1 MRVRQSPSLPHGR
14 GADRRGETAR
24 YRDVFA
30 VGEFRALWA
39 AQVLSVGGD
48 QLARVA
54 LTVLVYAHT
63 GSALLAAVAYA
74 ASIAPQFLGG
84 LLLSGLADRWPRRS
98 VMIVC
103 DLARAPL
110 AALMAVPGMPT
121 GALIGLL
128 CAVTALGAPFGSARA
143 AIVPDVLGDAFPLG
157 TAITMTTYQ
166 AAQVAGFV
174 AGGAVVGLF
183 GARAAIC
190 IDAGTFLASAA
201 IVALG
206 VRHRPAPA
214 VDRSAPAADRLA
226 PAADRPAPAA
236 DRLAPAAD
244 RGAVKNGEGLLATA
258 RLLLGQRAVRV
269 PLLLGLLSAAY
280 NVPEAIAVP
289 LARAAGGGPVAAS
302 VVMAAPA
309 LGAALGV
316 TAVTMFIGPD
326 LRQRMTAPLAFGAC
340 AILTAAALQPG
351 LAGILVILL
360 ASGLCDSYQVGAN
373 AAFVAAVPDERRG
386 QAFGLAIAGMQ
397 LGQGAAMI
405 LAGAVASHAGPWLA
419 VTVAGAV
426 GAAASLLIVFN

>member
-1 MRVRQSPSLPHGR
+1 MRERQSQAPPARASH
-14 GADRRGETAR
+14 RGETAR

-30 VGEFRALWA
+30 VSEFRALWA
-39 AQVLSVGGD
+39 AQILSVGGD

-63 GSALLAAVAYA
+63 GSALLAAAAYA

-110 AALMAVPGMPT
+110 AALMALSGMPT
-121 GALIGLL
+121 GVQIGLL
-128 CAVTALGAPFGSARA
+128 CAVTALGAPFQSARA
-143 AIVPDVLGDAFPLG
+143 AIVPEVLGDAFPLG

-174 AGGAVVGLF
+174 AGGAVVGFF
-183 GARAAIC
+183 GARAALC
-190 IDAGTFLASAA
+190 VDAGTFLASAA
-201 IVALG
+201 IVAFG
-206 VRHRPAPA
+206 VRA
-214 VDRSAPAADRLA
+214 
-226 PAADRPAPAA
+226 RPAPAA
-236 DRLAPAAD
+236 VRTAA
-244 RGAVKNGEGLLATA
+244 KNGEGVLATA

-289 LARAAGGGPVAAS
+289 LAHVAGGGPVAAGA
-302 VVMAAPA
+302 VMAAPA
-309 LGAALGV
+309 LGAAVGV
-316 TAVTMFIGPD
+316 TAITMLVGPD
-326 LRQRMTAPLAFGAC
+326 ARQRMTVPLAFGAC
-340 AILTAAALQPG
+340 AILTAAALRPG

-405 LAGAVASHAGPWLA
+405 LAGVIASQADPWLA
-419 VTVAGAV
+419 VAVSGAI
-426 GAAASLLIVFN
+426 GAAASLLIVLN

>member
-1 MRVRQSPSLPHGR
+1 MRVRQSPGLPDGR
-14 GADRRGETAR
+14 GASRRGETAR

-30 VGEFRALWA
+30 VAEFRALWA

-63 GSALLAAVAYA
+63 GSALLAAAAYA

-84 LLLSGLADRWPRRS
+84 LLLSGLADRWPRRR

-121 GALIGLL
+121 AALIGLL

-174 AGGAVVGLF
+174 AGGAVVGFF
-183 GARAAIC
+183 GARTAIC
-190 IDAGTFLASAA
+190 VDAGTFLASAA

-206 VRHRPAPA
+206 VRG
-214 VDRSAPAADRLA
+214 
-226 PAADRPAPAA
+226 RPAPAA
-236 DRLAPAAD
+236 GRTAA
-244 RGAVKNGEGLLATA
+244 KNGEGLLATA
-258 RLLLGQRAVRV
+258 RFLLGQRAVRV

-316 TAVTMFIGPD
+316 MALTMLIGPEM
-326 LRQRMTAPLAFGAC
+326 RQRMTVPLAFGAC

-405 LAGAVASHAGPWLA
+405 LAGAVASQADPWLA

>member
-1 MRVRQSPSLPHGR
+1 MRVRQSPSLPGGR
-14 GADRRGETAR
+14 GASHRGETAR

-30 VGEFRALWA
+30 VAEFRALWA

-63 GSALLAAVAYA
+63 GSALLAAAAYA

-84 LLLSGLADRWPRRS
+84 LLLSGLADRWPRRR
-98 VMIVC
+98 VMIAC
-103 DLARAPL
+103 DLGRVPL
-110 AALMAVPGMPT
+110 AALMAVPGTPT
-121 GALIGLL
+121 VVLIGLL
-128 CAVTALGAPFGSARA
+128 CAVTALGAPFSSARA

-174 AGGAVVGLF
+174 AGGAVVGVF
-183 GARAAIC
+183 GARTAIC

-201 IVALG
+201 ILALG

-214 VDRSAPAADRLA
+214 AVRAAA
-226 PAADRPAPAA
+226 
-236 DRLAPAAD
+236 
-244 RGAVKNGEGLLATA
+244 KSGESLLTTA
-258 RLLLGQRAVRV
+258 RVLLGQRAVRV

-316 TAVTMFIGPD
+316 TAVTMLVGPEM
-326 LRQRMTAPLAFGAC
+326 RQRMTLPLAFGAC
-340 AILTAAALQPG
+340 AILTAAALRPG

-405 LAGAVASHAGPWLA
+405 LAGVVASQANPWLA
-419 VTVAGAV
+419 VAVAGAV
-426 GAAASLLIVFN
+426 GAAAALLIVFN

>member
-1 MRVRQSPSLPHGR
+1 VRVRQSPSLPDRR
-14 GADRRGETAR
+14 GASRRGETAH

-30 VGEFRALWA
+30 VAEFRALWA

-63 GSALLAAVAYA
+63 GSALLAAAAYA
-74 ASIAPQFLGG
+74 ASVAPQFLGG
-84 LLLSGLADRWPRRS
+84 LLLSGLADRWPRRR

-103 DLARAPL
+103 DLARVPL
-110 AALMAVPGMPT
+110 AALMAVPGTPT
-121 GALIGLL
+121 AVLIGLL
-128 CAVTALGAPFGSARA
+128 CAVTALGAPFQSARA

-174 AGGAVVGLF
+174 AGGAVVGFF
-183 GARAAIC
+183 GARTALLV
-190 IDAGTFLASAA
+190 DAGTFLASAA

-214 VDRSAPAADRLA
+214 AVRTAA
-226 PAADRPAPAA
+226 
-236 DRLAPAAD
+236 
-244 RGAVKNGEGLLATA
+244 KSGESLLATA

-316 TAVTMFIGPD
+316 TALTMLIGPE
-326 LRQRMTAPLAFGAC
+326 LRQRMTVPLAFGAC

-405 LAGAVASHAGPWLA
+405 LAGVIASQADPWLA
-419 VTVAGAV
+419 VAVAGAV

>member
-1 MRVRQSPSLPHGR
+1 VRERQSLT
-14 GADRRGETAR
+14 EKAR

-30 VGEFRALWA
+30 VAEFRALWV
-39 AQVLSVGGD
+39 AQILSVGGD

-110 AALMAVPGMPT
+110 AALMALHGMPT
-121 GALIGLL
+121 AALIGLL

-174 AGGAVVGLF
+174 AGGAVVGFF
-183 GARAAIC
+183 GARTAIC

-214 VDRSAPAADRLA
+214 AVRAA
-226 PAADRPAPAA
+226 AA
-236 DRLAPAAD
+236 
-244 RGAVKNGEGLLATA
+244 KNGESLLATA
-258 RLLLGQRAVRV
+258 RLLLSQRAVRV

-316 TAVTMFIGPD
+316 TAVTMLVGPEM
-326 LRQRMTAPLAFGAC
+326 RQRMTLPLAFGAC
-340 AILTAAALQPG
+340 AILTAAALRPG

-405 LAGAVASHAGPWLA
+405 LAGVVASQSDPWLA

>member
-1 MRVRQSPSLPHGR
+1 MRVRQSPSLPDGR
-14 GADRRGETAR
+14 GASRGETAR

-30 VGEFRALWA
+30 VAEFRALWA
-39 AQVLSVGGD
+39 AQVFSVGGD

-63 GSALLAAVAYA
+63 GSALLAAAAYA

-84 LLLSGLADRWPRRS
+84 LLLSGLADRWPRRT

-110 AALMAVPGMPT
+110 AALMALHGMPT
-121 GALIGLL
+121 AALIGLL
-128 CAVTALGAPFGSARA
+128 CAVTALGAPFGAARA
-143 AIVPDVLGDAFPLG
+143 AIVPEVLGDAFPLG

-166 AAQVAGFV
+166 AAQVAGFI

-183 GARAAIC
+183 GAQVAIC

-201 IVALG
+201 FLAIG
-206 VRHRPAPA
+206 VRSRPAPA
-214 VDRSAPAADRLA
+214 RPPAAVGT
-226 PAADRPAPAA
+226 AAE
-236 DRLAPAAD
+236 
-244 RGAVKNGEGLLATA
+244 NGSGLLATA
-258 RLLLGQRAVRV
+258 RLVLGQRAIRV

-289 LARAAGGGPVAAS
+289 LARVAGGGPVAAS
-302 VVMAAPA
+302 AVMAAPA

-316 TAVTMFIGPD
+316 TALTMLVGPA
-326 LRQRMTAPLAFGAC
+326 LRQRMTVPLAFGAC
-340 AILTAAALQPG
+340 AILTATALQPG

-405 LAGAVASHAGPWLA
+405 LAGVIASQADPWLA
-419 VTVAGAV
+419 VAVSGAI

>member
-1 MRVRQSPSLPHGR
+1 VRVRQSPSLPGGR
-14 GADRRGETAR
+14 GAGHRGETAR

-30 VGEFRALWA
+30 VPEFQALWA
-39 AQVLSVGGD
+39 AQILSVGGD

-63 GSALLAAVAYA
+63 GSALLAAAAYA

-84 LLLSGLADRWPRRS
+84 LLLSGLADRWPRRR
-98 VMIVC
+98 VMIAC
-103 DLARAPL
+103 DLGRVPL
-110 AALMAVPGMPT
+110 AALMAVPGTPT
-121 GALIGLL
+121 VVLIGLL
-128 CAVTALGAPFGSARA
+128 CAVTALGAPFSSARA

-174 AGGAVVGLF
+174 AGGAVVGFF
-183 GARAAIC
+183 GARTAIC

-201 IVALG
+201 ILALG
-206 VRHRPAPA
+206 VRG
-214 VDRSAPAADRLA
+214 
-226 PAADRPAPAA
+226 RPAPAA
-236 DRLAPAAD
+236 VRTAAN
-244 RGAVKNGEGLLATA
+244 NGGSVLTTA

-316 TAVTMFIGPD
+316 TAVTMLVGPQM
-326 LRQRMTAPLAFGAC
+326 RQRMTLPLAFGAC
-340 AILTAAALQPG
+340 AILTAAALRPG

-405 LAGAVASHAGPWLA
+405 LAGVVASQANPWLA

-426 GAAASLLIVFN
+426 GAAAALLIALN

>member
-1 MRVRQSPSLPHGR
+1 MRVRQSPSLPDGR
-14 GADRRGETAR
+14 GASHRGETAR

-30 VGEFRALWA
+30 VAEFRALWA

-63 GSALLAAVAYA
+63 GSALLAAAAYA

-84 LLLSGLADRWPRRS
+84 LLLSGLADRWPRRR

-103 DLARAPL
+103 DLARVPL
-110 AALMAVPGMPT
+110 AALMALPGTPT
-121 GALIGLL
+121 AVLIGLL

-174 AGGAVVGLF
+174 AGGAVVGFF
-183 GARAAIC
+183 GARTAIC

-214 VDRSAPAADRLA
+214 AVRAAAR
-226 PAADRPAPAA
+226 
-236 DRLAPAAD
+236 
-244 RGAVKNGEGLLATA
+244 NGESLLATA

-289 LARAAGGGPVAAS
+289 LARAAGGGAVAAS

-316 TAVTMFIGPD
+316 TALTMLVGPEM
-326 LRQRMTAPLAFGAC
+326 RQRMTVPLAFGAC

-405 LAGAVASHAGPWLA
+405 LAGVIASQADPWLA
-419 VTVAGAV
+419 VAVAGAV

>member
-1 MRVRQSPSLPHGR
+1 VRVRQSPSLPDGR
-14 GADRRGETAR
+14 GASHRGETPR

-30 VGEFRALWA
+30 VAEFRALWA

-103 DLARAPL
+103 DLARVPL

-121 GALIGLL
+121 AALIGLL

-174 AGGAVVGLF
+174 AGGAVVGFF

-201 IVALG
+201 IVAFG

-214 VDRSAPAADRLA
+214 AHRSAPAADRSAPAADRSA
-226 PAADRPAPAA
+226 PAAN
-236 DRLAPAAD
+236 

-258 RLLLGQRAVRV
+258 RFLLGQRAVRV

-302 VVMAAPA
+302 AVMAAPA

-316 TAVTMFIGPD
+316 MALTMLIGPD

-340 AILTAAALQPG
+340 AILTAAALRPG

-397 LGQGAAMI
+397 LGQGAAMV
-405 LAGAVASHAGPWLA
+405 LAGAVASQAGPWLA

>member
-1 MRVRQSPSLPHGR
+1 MR
-14 GADRRGETAR
+14 DRRSEALPAQSTGPQGETAR

-30 VGEFRALWA
+30 VAEFRALWA

-63 GSALLAAVAYA
+63 GSALLAATAYA

-84 LLLSGLADRWPRRS
+84 LLLSGLADRWPRRN

-128 CAVTALGAPFGSARA
+128 CAVTALGAPFGAARA
-143 AIVPDVLGDAFPLG
+143 AIVPDVLGEAFPLG

-166 AAQVAGFV
+166 AAQVAGFL
-174 AGGAVVGLF
+174 AGGAVVGFF

-190 IDAGTFLASAA
+190 VDAGTFLASAA
-201 IVALG
+201 ILALG
-206 VRHRPAPA
+206 VRG
-214 VDRSAPAADRLA
+214 
-226 PAADRPAPAA
+226 RPAPAA
-236 DRLAPAAD
+236 DQTAPNQTGTDQTGAAH
-244 RGAVKNGEGLLATA
+244 GHGLLAA
-258 RLLLGQRAVRV
+258 VRLTLGQRAVRV

-302 VVMAAPA
+302 AVMAAPA

-316 TAVTMFIGPD
+316 TAVTMLVGPVM
-326 LRQRMTAPLAFGAC
+326 RQRMTGPLAFGAC
-340 AILTAAALQPG
+340 AILTAAALRPG

-360 ASGLCDSYQVGAN
+360 AAGLCDSYQVGAN
-373 AAFVAAVPDERRG
+373 AAFVAAVPDKLRS

-405 LAGAVASHAGPWLA
+405 GAGAVASHAGPWLV
-419 VTVAGAV
+419 VTAAGAI
-426 GAAASLLIVFN
+426 GAAASLLIVFS

>member
-1 MRVRQSPSLPHGR
+1 M
-14 GADRRGETAR
+14 A
-24 YRDVFA
+24 
-30 VGEFRALWA
+30 EFRALWA
-39 AQVLSVGGD
+39 AQVFSVGGD

-63 GSALLAAVAYA
+63 GSALLAAAAYA

-84 LLLSGLADRWPRRS
+84 LLLSGLADRWPRRT

-110 AALMAVPGMPT
+110 AALMALHGMPT
-121 GALIGLL
+121 AALIGLL
-128 CAVTALGAPFGSARA
+128 CAVTALGAPFGAARA
-143 AIVPDVLGDAFPLG
+143 AIVPEVLGDAFPLG

-166 AAQVAGFV
+166 AAQVAGFI

-183 GARAAIC
+183 GARVAIC

-201 IVALG
+201 FLAVG
-206 VRHRPAPA
+206 VRSRPAPA
-214 VDRSAPAADRLA
+214 
-226 PAADRPAPAA
+226 PAPAGVGT
-236 DRLAPAAD
+236 AA
-244 RGAVKNGEGLLATA
+244 KNGAGLLATA
-258 RLLLGQRAVRV
+258 RLVLGQRAIRV

-289 LARAAGGGPVAAS
+289 LARVAGGGPVAAS
-302 VVMAAPA
+302 AVMAAPA

-316 TAVTMFIGPD
+316 TALTMLVGPD
-326 LRQRMTAPLAFGAC
+326 ARQRMTVPLAFGAC
-340 AILTAAALQPG
+340 AILTATALQPG

-405 LAGAVASHAGPWLA
+405 LAGVIASQADPWLA
-419 VTVAGAV
+419 VAVSGAI

>member
-1 MRVRQSPSLPHGR
+1 VRVRQSPSLPDGR
-14 GADRRGETAR
+14 GASHRGETAR

-30 VGEFRALWA
+30 VAEFRALWA

-63 GSALLAAVAYA
+63 GSALLAAAAYA

-84 LLLSGLADRWPRRS
+84 LLLSGLADRWPRRR

-103 DLARAPL
+103 DLARVPL
-110 AALMAVPGMPT
+110 AALMAVPGTPT
-121 GALIGLL
+121 AVLIGLL

-174 AGGAVVGLF
+174 AGGAVVGFF
-183 GARAAIC
+183 GARTAIC

-214 VDRSAPAADRLA
+214 AVRTAA
-226 PAADRPAPAA
+226 
-236 DRLAPAAD
+236 
-244 RGAVKNGEGLLATA
+244 KNGESLLATA

-289 LARAAGGGPVAAS
+289 LARAAGGGPVAARVGS
-302 VVMAAPA
+302 GPRGDGPDHARRAGDAAADDGTAGLRRLRHPDGRC
-309 LGAALGV
+309 GAARAGGNPRDLGCLGLV
-316 TAVTMFIGPD
+316 RLI
-326 LRQRMTAPLAFGAC
+326 
-340 AILTAAALQPG
+340 PG
-351 LAGILVILL
+351 RR
-360 ASGLCDSYQVGAN
+360 
-373 AAFVAAVPDERRG
+373 ERRLCG
-386 QAFGLAIAGMQ
+386 CRPRRTPWPGIRASDRWDAARPGRGHDPGRSRRFAG
-397 LGQGAAMI
+397 
-405 LAGAVASHAGPWLA
+405 
-419 VTVAGAV
+419 
-426 GAAASLLIVFN
+426 

>member
-1 MRVRQSPSLPHGR
+1 VRVRQSPSLPDGR
-14 GADRRGETAR
+14 GASHRGETAR

-30 VGEFRALWA
+30 VAEFRALWA

-84 LLLSGLADRWPRRS
+84 LLLSGLADRWPRRN

-103 DLARAPL
+103 DLGRVPL

-121 GALIGLL
+121 AALIGLL

-174 AGGAVVGLF
+174 AGGAVVGFF

-214 VDRSAPAADRLA
+214 GNRSGPAADRSAPA
-226 PAADRPAPAA
+226 
-236 DRLAPAAD
+236 D
-244 RGAVKNGEGLLATA
+244 RGGVKNGEGLLATA

-302 VVMAAPA
+302 MVMAAPA

-316 TAVTMFIGPD
+316 LALTMFIGPD
-326 LRQRMTAPLAFGAC
+326 LRQRMTVPLAFGAC
-340 AILTAAALQPG
+340 AILTAAALRPG

>member
-1 MRVRQSPSLPHGR
+1 VRERQS
-14 GADRRGETAR
+14 ADRFPHAKRASHRGETAR

-30 VGEFRALWA
+30 VPEFRALWA

-63 GSALLAAVAYA
+63 GSALLAAAAYA

-84 LLLSGLADRWPRRS
+84 LLLSGLADRWPRRR
-98 VMIVC
+98 VMVVC
-103 DLARAPL
+103 DLARVPL
-110 AALMAVPGMPT
+110 ALLMAAPGMPT
-121 GALIGLL
+121 AALIGLL

-143 AIVPDVLGDAFPLG
+143 AIVPDVLGDAFPVG

-174 AGGAVVGLF
+174 AGGGLVGFL
-183 GARAAIC
+183 GARTAIC

-206 VRHRPAPA
+206 VR
-214 VDRSAPAADRLA
+214 S
-226 PAADRPAPAA
+226 RPAPAA
-236 DRLAPAAD
+236 VRRAAE
-244 RGAVKNGEGLLATA
+244 NGGSLLATA

-289 LARAAGGGPVAAS
+289 LARAVGGGPVAAS

-316 TAVTMFIGPD
+316 LALTMLVGPEM
-326 LRQRMTAPLAFGAC
+326 RQRMTVPLAFGAC
-340 AILTAAALQPG
+340 AILTAAALRPG

-360 ASGLCDSYQVGAN
+360 ASGLCDSYQVGVN
-373 AAFVAAVPDERRG
+373 AAFVAAVPDEHRG

-405 LAGAVASHAGPWLA
+405 LAGAVAAHAGPWLA
-419 VTVAGAV
+419 ITVAGAV

>member
-1 MRVRQSPSLPHGR
+1 MRVRQSPSLPDGR
-14 GADRRGETAR
+14 GASRGETAR

-39 AQVLSVGGD
+39 AQVFSVGGD

-63 GSALLAAVAYA
+63 GSALLAAAAYA

-84 LLLSGLADRWPRRS
+84 LLLSGLADRWPRRT

-103 DLARAPL
+103 DLARVPL
-110 AALMAVPGMPT
+110 AALMALHGMPT
-121 GALIGLL
+121 AALIGLL
-128 CAVTALGAPFGSARA
+128 CAVTALGAPFGAARA
-143 AIVPDVLGDAFPLG
+143 AIVPEVLGDAFPLG

-183 GARAAIC
+183 GAQVAIC

-201 IVALG
+201 FLAVG
-206 VRHRPAPA
+206 VRSRPAPA
-214 VDRSAPAADRLA
+214 
-226 PAADRPAPAA
+226 PAPAA
-236 DRLAPAAD
+236 SSPAAEN
-244 RGAVKNGEGLLATA
+244 GAGLLATA
-258 RLLLGQRAVRV
+258 RLVLGQRAIRV

-289 LARAAGGGPVAAS
+289 LARVAGGGPVAAS
-302 VVMAAPA
+302 AVMAAPA

-316 TAVTMFIGPD
+316 TALTMLVGPG
-326 LRQRMTAPLAFGAC
+326 LRQRMTVPLAFGAC
-340 AILTAAALQPG
+340 AILTATALQPG

-405 LAGAVASHAGPWLA
+405 LAGVIASQADPWLA
-419 VTVAGAV
+419 VAVSGAI

>member
-1 MRVRQSPSLPHGR
+1 MRVRPSPSLPDGR
-14 GADRRGETAR
+14 EASHRGETAR

-30 VGEFRALWA
+30 VAEFRALWG

-63 GSALLAAVAYA
+63 GSALLAAAAYA
-74 ASIAPQFLGG
+74 ASVAPTFLGG
-84 LLLSGLADRWPRRS
+84 LLLSGLADRWPRRR

-103 DLARAPL
+103 DLARVPL
-110 AALMAVPGMPT
+110 AALMAVPGTPT
-121 GALIGLL
+121 AVLIGLL
-128 CAVTALGAPFGSARA
+128 CAVTALGAPFASARA

-157 TAITMTTYQ
+157 TAVTMTTYQ

-174 AGGAVVGLF
+174 AGGAVVGFF
-183 GARAAIC
+183 GARTAIC
-190 IDAGTFLASAA
+190 IDAGTFLASATL
-201 IVALG
+201 VALG
-206 VRHRPAPA
+206 VRHRPAAAA
-214 VDRSAPAADRLA
+214 VRRAA
-226 PAADRPAPAA
+226 
-236 DRLAPAAD
+236 
-244 RGAVKNGEGLLATA
+244 GNGETVLATA

-316 TAVTMFIGPD
+316 TAVTMLVGPAM
-326 LRQRMTAPLAFGAC
+326 RQRMTVPLAFGAC

-405 LAGAVASHAGPWLA
+405 LAGVVAAQTGPWLA
-419 VTVAGAV
+419 VAVAGAV

>member
-1 MRVRQSPSLPHGR
+1 MRVRQSPGLADGQ
-14 GADRRGETAR
+14 GAGHRGETAR

-30 VGEFRALWA
+30 VAEFRALWA

-84 LLLSGLADRWPRRS
+84 LLLSGLADRWPRRN

-103 DLARAPL
+103 DLGRAPL

-143 AIVPDVLGDAFPLG
+143 AIVPEVLGDAFPVG
-157 TAITMTTYQ
+157 TAITMTTNQ

-174 AGGAVVGLF
+174 AGGALVGLF
-183 GARAAIC
+183 GARTAIV

-206 VRHRPAPA
+206 VRG
-214 VDRSAPAADRLA
+214 
-226 PAADRPAPAA
+226 RPAPAA
-236 DRLAPAAD
+236 R
-244 RGAVKNGEGLLATA
+244 RGAVKDKEGLLATA
-258 RLLLGQRAVRV
+258 RFLLGQRAVRV

-302 VVMAAPA
+302 GVMAAPA

-316 TAVTMFIGPD
+316 TALTMVIGPD
-326 LRQRMTAPLAFGAC
+326 LRQRMTVPLAFGAC
-340 AILTAAALQPG
+340 AILTASALRPG

-360 ASGLCDSYQVGAN
+360 ASGLCDAYQVGAN

>member
-1 MRVRQSPSLPHGR
+1 V
-14 GADRRGETAR
+14 A
-24 YRDVFA
+24 
-30 VGEFRALWA
+30 EFRALWA

-63 GSALLAAVAYA
+63 GSALLAAAAYA

-84 LLLSGLADRWPRRS
+84 LLLSGLADRWPRRR

-110 AALMAVPGMPT
+110 AALMALSGMPT
-121 GALIGLL
+121 AALIGLL

-143 AIVPDVLGDAFPLG
+143 AIVPEVLGDAFPLG

-174 AGGAVVGLF
+174 AGGAVVGFF
-183 GARAAIC
+183 GARTAIC

-206 VRHRPAPA
+206 VRR
-214 VDRSAPAADRLA
+214 
-226 PAADRPAPAA
+226 RPAPAA
-236 DRLAPAAD
+236 VRTA
-244 RGAVKNGEGLLATA
+244 GKNGESLLATA

-269 PLLLGLLSAAY
+269 PLLL
-280 NVPEAIAVP
+280 
-289 LARAAGGGPVAAS
+289 GGGPVAAS

-316 TAVTMFIGPD
+316 TAVTMLVGPEM
-326 LRQRMTAPLAFGAC
+326 RQRMTLPLAFGAC
-340 AILTAAALQPG
+340 AILTAAVLQPG
-351 LAGILVILL
+351 LAGILVILF

-405 LAGAVASHAGPWLA
+405 LAGVVASQANPWLA

-426 GAAASLLIVFN
+426 GAAAALLIVFN

>member
-1 MRVRQSPSLPHGR
+1 VS
-14 GADRRGETAR
+14 
-24 YRDVFA
+24 
-30 VGEFRALWA
+30 EFRALWA

-63 GSALLAAVAYA
+63 GSALLAAAAYA

-110 AALMAVPGMPT
+110 AALMALSGMPT
-121 GALIGLL
+121 GVQIGLL

-143 AIVPDVLGDAFPLG
+143 AIVPEVLGDAFPLG

-174 AGGAVVGLF
+174 AGGAVVGFF
-183 GARAAIC
+183 GARAALC
-190 IDAGTFLASAA
+190 VDAGTFLASAA
-201 IVALG
+201 IVAFG
-206 VRHRPAPA
+206 VRA
-214 VDRSAPAADRLA
+214 
-226 PAADRPAPAA
+226 RPAPAA
-236 DRLAPAAD
+236 VRTAA
-244 RGAVKNGEGLLATA
+244 KNGEGVLATA

-289 LARAAGGGPVAAS
+289 LAHVAGGGPVAAGA
-302 VVMAAPA
+302 VMAAPA
-309 LGAALGV
+309 LGAAVGV
-316 TAVTMFIGPD
+316 TAITMLVGPD
-326 LRQRMTAPLAFGAC
+326 ARQRMTVPLAFGAC
-340 AILTAAALQPG
+340 AILTAAALRPG

-405 LAGAVASHAGPWLA
+405 LAGVIASQADPWLA
-419 VTVAGAV
+419 VAVSGAI
-426 GAAASLLIVFN
+426 GAAASLLIVLN

>member
-1 MRVRQSPSLPHGR
+1 VRERQSPTLAG
-14 GADRRGETAR
+14 RRGETAR

-30 VGEFRALWA
+30 VAEFRALWA

-63 GSALLAAVAYA
+63 GSALLAAAAYA
-74 ASIAPQFLGG
+74 ASTAPQFLGG

-110 AALMAVPGMPT
+110 AALMALSGMPT
-121 GALIGLL
+121 GVQIGLL

-143 AIVPDVLGDAFPLG
+143 AIVPEVLGDAFPLG

-174 AGGAVVGLF
+174 AGGAVVGFF
-183 GARAAIC
+183 GARAALYV
-190 IDAGTFLASAA
+190 DAGTFLASAA
-201 IVALG
+201 IVAFG
-206 VRHRPAPA
+206 VRG
-214 VDRSAPAADRLA
+214 
-226 PAADRPAPAA
+226 RPAPAA
-236 DRLAPAAD
+236 VRTAA
-244 RGAVKNGEGLLATA
+244 KNGEGLLATA
-258 RLLLGQRAVRV
+258 RLVLGQRAIRV

-289 LARAAGGGPVAAS
+289 LARVAGGGPVAAG

-309 LGAALGV
+309 VGAALGV
-316 TAVTMFIGPD
+316 MALTMLVGPET
-326 LRQRMTAPLAFGAC
+326 RQRMTVPLAFGAC
-340 AILTAAALQPG
+340 AILTAAALRPG

-373 AAFVAAVPDERRG
+373 AAFVAAVPNERRG

-405 LAGAVASHAGPWLA
+405 LAGVVASQADPWLA
-419 VTVAGAV
+419 VAV
-426 GAAASLLIVFN
+426 SGGIGAAASLLIVLN

>member
-1 MRVRQSPSLPHGR
+1 VRVRQSPSLPDGR
-14 GADRRGETAR
+14 GASHRGETPR

-30 VGEFRALWA
+30 VAEFRALWA

-84 LLLSGLADRWPRRS
+84 LLLSGLADRWPRRN

-110 AALMAVPGMPT
+110 AVLMAVPGMPT

-183 GARAAIC
+183 GARIAIC

-214 VDRSAPAADRLA
+214 ADRSAPAADRSA
-226 PAADRPAPAA
+226 PTAERRAAE
-236 DRLAPAAD
+236 
-244 RGAVKNGEGLLATA
+244 NGDGLLATA

-302 VVMAAPA
+302 MVMAAPA

-316 TAVTMFIGPD
+316 LALTMFIGPD
-326 LRQRMTAPLAFGAC
+326 LRQRMTTPLAFGAC
-340 AILTAAALQPG
+340 AILTAAALRPG

-397 LGQGAAMI
+397 LGQGAAMV

>member
-1 MRVRQSPSLPHGR
+1 V
-14 GADRRGETAR
+14 A
-24 YRDVFA
+24 
-30 VGEFRALWA
+30 EFRALWA

-84 LLLSGLADRWPRRS
+84 LLLSGLADRWPRRN
-98 VMIVC
+98 VMIAC
-103 DLARAPL
+103 DLARVPL

-121 GALIGLL
+121 AALIGLL

-143 AIVPDVLGDAFPLG
+143 AIVPEVLGDAFPLG

-174 AGGAVVGLF
+174 AGGAVVGFF
-183 GARAAIC
+183 GARTAIC
-190 IDAGTFLASAA
+190 IDAVTFLASAA
-201 IVALG
+201 IVAFG
-206 VRHRPAPA
+206 VRR
-214 VDRSAPAADRLA
+214 
-226 PAADRPAPAA
+226 RPAPAA
-236 DRLAPAAD
+236 RRAAPAAD
-244 RGAVKNGEGLLATA
+244 GSAPAANGRAVENGAGLLATA
-258 RLLLGQRAVRV
+258 RFLLGQRAVRV

-302 VVMAAPA
+302 GVMAAPA

-316 TAVTMFIGPD
+316 LALTMFVGPD
-326 LRQRMTAPLAFGAC
+326 LRQRMTVPLAFGAC
-340 AILTAAALQPG
+340 AILTATALQPG

-397 LGQGAAMI
+397 LGQGAAMV

-419 VTVAGAV
+419 VSVAGAV
-426 GAAASLLIVFN
+426 GAAATLLIVFN